1 MGYCTQSTITLV
13 GDAHISKENVKASPE
28 WKDDKERIIRCE
40 QVTAYVNEESP
51 YCVEINVSRRNDGQ
65 EDEGA
70 TEIAWFTFTAF
81 ELRLMLATLEAFS
94 AQAKREDGGD
104 E

>member
-1 MGYCTQSTITLV
+1 MGFCTQSTIELV
-13 GDAHISKENVKASPE
+13 GDAHLSKANIKASPE
-28 WKDDKERIIRCE
+28 WKDDKELIIKCE

-51 YCVEINVSRRNDGQ
+51 YCIEINVSRRNDGH
-65 EDEGA
+65 EIEGS
-70 TEIAWFTFTAF
+70 TEIAWFTITAF